1 MLLSGKA
8 RSAERPSANDGTS
21 VVARRPRRVEV
32 RRAFHARKRRP
43 GFTII
48 EMLLVVAILGTLATL
63 ATPYLQAAVDQAR
76 NTRAIGELR
85 KIVVEIQLYQMNN
98 MGQSPNS
105 LADIGM
111 DGMKDPWGRPYVYLK
126 FPTGGGGGGRA
137 GGGGGGGA
145 PAGARK
151 DRFLV
156 PINSAFDLY
165 SMGKDGSSTAPLTA
179 SNSQDDIVVAND
191 GGFVGVAADF

>member
-1 MLLSGKA
+1 MLLSRKPECLKGG
-8 RSAERPSANDGTS
+8 DI
-21 VVARRPRRVEV
+21 ARRRRSRSGEQRRLFRV
-32 RRAFHARKRRP
+32 RTARP
-43 GFTII
+43 GFTLI
-48 EMLLVVAILGTLATL
+48 EMLLVVAILGTLTAL
-63 ATPYLQAAVDQAR
+63 AMPYLQSAVDQAR

-98 MGQSPNS
+98 MGQAPNS
-105 LADIGM
+105 LADIGL

-126 FPTGGGGGGRA
+126 FPTGDGGGGGR
-137 GGGGGGGA
+137 GGGGGGGGGGGP

-165 SMGKDGSSTAPLTA
+165 SMGKDGASTAPLTA
-179 SNSQDDIVVAND
+179 ASSHDDLVVAND
-191 GGFVGVAADF
+191 GGFVGIAVDF